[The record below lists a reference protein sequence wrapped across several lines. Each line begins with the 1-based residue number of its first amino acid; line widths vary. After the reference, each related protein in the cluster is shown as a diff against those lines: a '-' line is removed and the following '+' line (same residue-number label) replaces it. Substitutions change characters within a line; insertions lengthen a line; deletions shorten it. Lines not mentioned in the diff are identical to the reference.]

1 MVVDRRRGLLDD
13 IPVWC
18 AADIDAW
25 AQWVCTYRDGPGS
38 GGGSI
43 IWYMMEAKR
52 TGIWARGTSVEPTM
66 PDNIAAVD
74 AAVSKLDD
82 KREQKALFVYYLQ
95 YARAEDKARYCHCSV
110 SALYARL
117 ARARRKVA
125 DCLVRAKN
133 SA

>member
-1 MVVDRRRGLLDD
+1 MSVDRRRGVIDD

-25 AQWVCTYRDGPGS
+25 ADWVKRFRDGPGS

-43 IWYMMEAKR
+43 IWWMMEAKR

-74 AAVSKLDD
+74 SAASKLED

-95 YARAEDKARYCHCSV
+95 YARAQDKARHCHCSV
-110 SALYARL
+110 SAFYARL
-117 ARARRKVA
+117 ARARRRVA